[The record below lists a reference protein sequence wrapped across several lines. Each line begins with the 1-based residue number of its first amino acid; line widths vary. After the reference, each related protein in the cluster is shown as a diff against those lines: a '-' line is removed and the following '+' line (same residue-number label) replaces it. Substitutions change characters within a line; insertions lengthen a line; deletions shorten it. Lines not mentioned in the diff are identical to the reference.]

1 MPRGNFESRGT
12 AAGGH
17 CPAQQFTALCLLLP
31 QIAAHRPRAAS
42 PTTSIRGERPPE
54 VVVPGWRLVPLA
66 NKVKGPRWR
75 VEYLT
80 SPLRDGEAADPCW
93 CDRAATATARSCFP
107 HRYCPAAAILLLIT
121 WRCRCCC
128 LIPASRLFPLSSYRS
143 NTMRETSGLRL
154 RVACHLKLLARCSS
168 AMSAPHTLFPE
179 DRTVSLLSWLR
190 RLLPDGCSRS
200 PAINSSYC
208 IHPLHSS
215 LCLSRSHERG
225 CSSCYPCASLP
236 ALLCGVV
243 ATRANNDNNHRI
255 SD

>member
-17 CPAQQFTALCLLLP
+17 CPAQHFTALCLLLP

-54 VVVPGWRLVPLA
+54 LVVPGCRLLPLT

-107 HRYCPAAAILLLIT
+107 HRYCPAAAILLLNY
-121 WRCRCCC
+121 
-128 LIPASRLFPLSSYRS
+128 LAAPLLLSHPRLSFVSPIIISQQY
-143 NTMRETSGLRL
+143 NMRETSG
-154 RVACHLKLLARCSS
+154 
-168 AMSAPHTLFPE
+168 
-179 DRTVSLLSWLR
+179 
-190 RLLPDGCSRS
+190 
-200 PAINSSYC
+200 
-208 IHPLHSS
+208 
-215 LCLSRSHERG
+215 
-225 CSSCYPCASLP
+225 
-236 ALLCGVV
+236 
-243 ATRANNDNNHRI
+243 
-255 SD
+255 